1 MSLNASAATGVAQ
14 DNYDRFVETKSG
26 TDTLQDTVGTAY
38 QVLNNSQP
46 NILEDNQERQT
57 VTKIQN

>member
-1 MSLNASAATGVAQ
+1 MSLNASAATGVAW

-26 TDTLQDTVGTAY
+26 TDTLQDTVGIAC

-46 NILEDNQERQT
+46 NILEDNQRQT

>member
-1 MSLNASAATGVAQ
+1 MRVQLLVLLGTTTI
-14 DNYDRFVETKSG
+14 DFVETKNG
-26 TDTLQDTVGTAY
+26 TDTLQDTVGIAY

-46 NILEDNQERQT
+46 NILEDNRERQT